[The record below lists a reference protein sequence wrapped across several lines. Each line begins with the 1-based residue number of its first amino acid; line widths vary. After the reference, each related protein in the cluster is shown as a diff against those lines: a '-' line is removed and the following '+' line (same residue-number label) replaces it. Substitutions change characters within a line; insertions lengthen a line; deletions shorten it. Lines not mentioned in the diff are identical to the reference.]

1 MRSSMTDKE
10 YKRIADKVS
19 RHHDFYA
26 NAIAGEEYEGR
37 KIIHIMWL
45 RVMGLMETWDISRY
59 DRN

>member
-1 MRSSMTDKE
+1 MTDKE
-10 YKRIADKVS
+10 YKEVAVMVS
-19 RHHDFYA
+19 GYLDFYA

>member
-1 MRSSMTDKE
+1 MGDKE
-10 YKRIADKVS
+10 YKRIADQVS
-19 RHHDFYA
+19 KHHDFYV
-26 NAIAGEEYEGR
+26 NVIISEEYEGR